1 MESSKL
7 PPLLSSRPPALK
19 VVQAGVVPAAFGAL
33 CGWLVGVSEVV
44 YLILAVPVAIL
55 GGFLAGLEH
64 RKPGEA
70 AVRGLIGGG
79 LFGGF
84 ILIVHELTGEEAK
97 AHLPEPGIVL
107 AIITALLGSGLGA
120 LGALFRR
127 RKEPEP
133 AGEER
138 PAPAA

>member
-33 CGWLVGVSEVV
+33 CGWLVGVSEVL

-64 RKPGEA
+64 RDAGSG

-97 AHLPEPGIVL
+97 AHLPEPAIVL
-107 AIITALLGSGLGA
+107 AIITAVIGSGLGA
-120 LGALFRR
+120 LGARFRR
-127 RKEPEP
+127 KREPEP
-133 AGEER
+133 AAGES
-138 PAPAA
+138 APAT